1 MKTVTM
7 IVNGRTEKLTLE
19 PHRTLLDV
27 LREDLGL
34 TGAKRGCEAG
44 ECGACT
50 VILNGRPVNSCL
62 VLAVELDG
70 AEVLTIE
77 GLGGQSA
84 LDPMQQS
91 FIDNFA
97 LQCGY
102 CTPGMILMGKSLL
115 TANPHPSEDE
125 VKEYISGNLCRCTGY
140 ENIVKAIMAVAREVS
155 AMAEHRVLGKACCAR
170 RGRQG
175 HRGGAVRGRHPC
187 SAQLLLCFKILRHPT
202 LMRV

>member
-1 MKTVTM
+1 MKTITLT
-7 IVNGRTEKLTLE
+7 VNGRPEKLTLA

-50 VILNGRPVNSCL
+50 VILSGRPVNSCL

-77 GLGGQSA
+77 GLGGPA
-84 LDPMQQS
+84 GLDPLQRA
-91 FIDNFA
+91 FVDNFA

-102 CTPGMILMGKSLL
+102 CTPGMILMGKALL
-115 TANPHPSEDE
+115 AQNPRPSEDE
-125 VKEYISGNLCRCTGY
+125 VKEFISGNLCRCTGY
-140 ENIVKAIMAVAREVS
+140 ENIVKAIMAVA
-155 AMAEHRVLGKACCAR
+155 A
-170 RGRQG
+170 
-175 HRGGAVRGRHPC
+175 GGEQDG
-187 SAQLLLCFKILRHPT
+187 
-202 LMRV
+202 

>member
-7 IVNGRTEKLTLE
+7 LVNGRPEKLTLE

-77 GLGGQSA
+77 GLGGPAS
-84 LDPMQQS
+84 LDPLQQS
-91 FIDNFA
+91 FVDNFA

-102 CTPGMILMGKSLL
+102 CTPGMILMGKALL
-115 TANPHPSEDE
+115 ARNPHPSEDE

-140 ENIVKAIMAVAREVS
+140 ENIVKAIMAVA
-155 AMAEHRVLGKACCAR
+155 A
-170 RGRQG
+170 
-175 HRGGAVRGRHPC
+175 GGERIG
-187 SAQLLLCFKILRHPT
+187 
-202 LMRV
+202 